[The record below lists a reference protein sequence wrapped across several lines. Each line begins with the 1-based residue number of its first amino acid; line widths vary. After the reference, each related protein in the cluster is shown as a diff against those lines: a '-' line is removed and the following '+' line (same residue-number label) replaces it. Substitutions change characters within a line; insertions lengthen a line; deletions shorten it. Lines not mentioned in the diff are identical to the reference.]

1 MFDFTAATKSH
12 TEVQGEILEGL
23 VVRIV
28 STSSV
33 KRLKEVLK
41 DFPLLEVKGMMFKMS
56 MVINHI
62 NEMNNQSFV
71 LSGLKFYP

>member
-1 MFDFTAATKSH
+1 MFDFPAATKSH

-41 DFPLLEVKGMMFKMS
+41 DFPLLEVKGMMFKIPLMY
-56 MVINHI
+56 
-62 NEMNNQSFV
+62 EFV
-71 LSGLKFYP
+71 HLDSKV

>member
-1 MFDFTAATKSH
+1 MFDFPAATKSH

-41 DFPLLEVKGMMFKMS
+41 DFPLLEVKGMMFKRAMF
-56 MVINHI
+56 IIHI
-62 NEMNNQSFV
+62 NEMNNQS
-71 LSGLKFYP
+71 